1 MKYQRHPQ
9 VDLSQSGQRHVLYH
23 RELQKA
29 VVLNPTGSLIWSH
42 LEQPAEHASILAFLQ
57 KTFPDVPGETLTNDL
72 SEYLQEL
79 VREQVLL
86 CS

>member
-1 MKYQRHPQ
+1 MYQRHPQ

-29 VVLNPTGSLIWSH
+29 IVLNPTGSLLWTY
-42 LEQPAEHASILAFLQ
+42 LEKPADQSALLSYL
-57 KTFPDVPGETLTNDL
+57 KSTFPDVAQSTLEEDL
-72 SEYLQEL
+72 TAYLQEL
-79 VREQVLL
+79 VEQQVLT